1 MNNYI
6 TALRD
11 IVPLRS
17 LSAAETLLLAERQT
31 TKLLRLVDLTE
42 PPLPEDTISQVR
54 RVQIER
60 VPMDMDHHAASR
72 WIGTRW
78 LIMLNAS
85 DCPTRQR
92 WSLAHEFKHI
102 LDHPFEPIIYRRGDS
117 AKAQIEQACEYFA
130 ACLLMPRRW
139 VRRAWRTGSRE
150 PEVLAE
156 TFGVSPHAMRVR
168 LLQIGLIPA
177 TSHHLMREA

>member
-1 MNNYI
+1 VNNYI

-17 LSAAETLLLAERQT
+17 LSAAETLHLAERQA
-31 TKLLRLVDLTE
+31 TKLLRLVGLTE

-60 VPMDMDHHAASR
+60 VPMDGAHHAASR
-72 WIGTRW
+72 WIHDRW
-78 LIMLNAS
+78 LILLNAD
-85 DCPTRQR
+85 DCSTRQR
-92 WSLAHEFKHI
+92 WSLTHEFKHI
-102 LDHPFEPIIYRRGDS
+102 LDHPFESIIYRRGDS
-117 AKAQIEQACEYFA
+117 TTAQTEQACEYFA

-139 VRRAWRTGSRE
+139 VRRAWRAGIRE